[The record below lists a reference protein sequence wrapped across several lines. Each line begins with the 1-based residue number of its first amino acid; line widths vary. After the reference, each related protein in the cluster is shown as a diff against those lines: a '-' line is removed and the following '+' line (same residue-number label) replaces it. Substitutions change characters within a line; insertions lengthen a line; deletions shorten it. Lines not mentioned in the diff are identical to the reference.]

1 MNKKIQTILL
11 IAFAILAVVL
21 LLLYTKNSSQPL
33 MSGEVMSSEMVVD
46 KDGKVSEVV
55 QKPQKKISEEEYS
68 RLLTEALRYKG
79 LGDQGDKSAYKKAIE
94 YYQKASDL
102 SDNTL
107 FIPVL
112 NIGNI
117 YKLMG
122 DYKKA
127 DEYYNRALKIA
138 PDSMIFMAQIE
149 LHELYLKSPVPVIQK
164 LYDTAIKTSVENTNL
179 YLQYASFLKK
189 NGYYEDALNIYRELV
204 KRYPDNK

>member
-1 MNKKIQTILL
+1 MQKKIQIILL
-11 IAFAILAVVL
+11 IALAIVAIALI
-21 LLLYTKNSSQPL
+21 LLYTKNPRGPL
-33 MSGEVMSSEMVVD
+33 MSGEVMSSETVVD

-55 QKPQKKISEEEYS
+55 EKPQKKISEEEYS
-68 RLLTEALRYKG
+68 KLITEALKYKG
-79 LGDQGDKSAYKKAIE
+79 LGDQGDKSAYLKAIE
-94 YYQKASDL
+94 WYQKASDL

-107 FIPVL
+107 FIPIL

-138 PDSMIFMAQIE
+138 ADSMIYMAQIE

-164 LYDTAIKTSVENTNL
+164 LYDTALKTTIENTNL

-189 NGYYEDALNIYRELV
+189 NGYYADALNIYRELS